1 VASGLFPSLVINS
14 NLGILNPRKKPCD
27 LDNRSTTS
35 EPFMTLETSAATPAL
50 VTFPSLSSIKV
61 FFDPKPHLSYNE
73 NLPVGPN
80 TKSAN
85 AVQDHVPVV
94 LQ

>member
-1 VASGLFPSLVINS
+1 M
-14 NLGILNPRKKPCD
+14 GIFNPRKKPCD
-27 LDNRSTTS
+27 LDNRSTT
-35 EPFMTLETSAATPAL
+35 FRT
-50 VTFPSLSSIKV
+50 VH
-61 FFDPKPHLSYNE
+61 DPRNFGGNARLSYNE

-85 AVQDHVPVV
+85 AVQDHVPIV